1 MYPADFACFN
11 ISNIPALYFVLE
23 MFFTSIIF
31 KAIIFRDA
39 IRDEW
44 QGYGDL
50 IKLKNLVQQE
60 TQSIEITSHP
70 NQENA
75 NA

>member
-1 MYPADFACFN
+1 
-11 ISNIPALYFVLE
+11 